1 MEKLLELK
9 AKMDS
14 AIEKSNIKDSID
26 VEFVNN
32 LLLDC
37 RKQFREK

>member
-9 AKMDS
+9 AKMDD
-14 AIEKSNIKDSID
+14 AIEKSAIRDSID

-37 RKQFREK
+37 RKRFRKK